1 MILVD
6 TSIWANHFRR
16 SEPQLVQLLD
26 ADMVLM
32 HPFVT
37 AELALGD
44 LRPWD
49 STVAMLRALRALRV
63 ASETELL
70 TLVKS
75 ERLFAAGIGLV
86 DAHLLASCRLSPGS
100 LLWSADRKL
109 TRCAERMSLVWRPAG

>member
-16 SEPQLVQLLD
+16 SVPDLVRLLE
-26 ADMVLM
+26 AGMVLM

-37 AELALGD
+37 AELALGN

-49 STVAMLRALRALRV
+49 STVEMLRALPATRV
-63 ASETELL
+63 ASETELS

-75 ERLFAAGIGLV
+75 E
-86 DAHLLASCRLSPGS
+86 HLREPGS
-100 LLWSADRKL
+100 DSL
-109 TRCAERMSLVWRPAG
+109 TRIYWQLVGSVPVRSFGRRTESFSGAPQR

>member
-16 SEPQLVQLLD
+16 SQPELVRLLE
-26 ADMVLM
+26 AGMVLM

-37 AELALGD
+37 AELALGN

-49 STVAMLRALRALRV
+49 STVAMLRALPVTRV

-70 TLVKS
+70 MLVKS
-75 ERLFAAGIGLV
+75 EHLNGTGIGLV
-86 DAHLLASCRLSPGS
+86 DAHLLASCRLRPGT

-109 TRCAERMSLVWRPAG
+109 FRCAEAMSVAWKSD